1 MDKIQE
7 LSQVLKNDKVK
18 KLLSKIPKPEDP
30 KAYTKALLIIAK
42 KLHINFTPIEL
53 IKALR
58 EREQKQLK
66 ATEAAEEAVEA
77 SLSES
82 ALETVAGAGFHSDCS
97 DTWGADGGE
106 DENCW
111 FNDHCA
117 HVWNSYTVDGTL
129 PACVYTE
136 SAQGDDDQRNY
147 DNEFFHVVDDF
158 DIFPDN
164 YGCPS
169 LADWEVLG

>member
-7 LSQVLKNDKVK
+7 LWQALKSDRVK
-18 KLLSKIPKPEDP
+18 KLLAKLPKPEDP
-30 KAYTKALLIIAK
+30 KAYTKVLLLIAK
-42 KLHINFTPIEL
+42 RLNINLTPKEM
-53 IKALR
+53 IKALQ
-58 EREQKQLK
+58 EREQQQRK
-66 ATEAAEEAVEA
+66 ATEAAEEEVKA
-77 SLSES
+77 SLDDSS
-82 ALETVAGAGFHSDCS
+82 LETVAGAGFHSDCA

-136 SAQGDDDQRNY
+136 SAKGDDDQRNY
-147 DNEFFHVVDDF
+147 DNEFFHEVDDF
-158 DIFPDN
+158 EIFPDN